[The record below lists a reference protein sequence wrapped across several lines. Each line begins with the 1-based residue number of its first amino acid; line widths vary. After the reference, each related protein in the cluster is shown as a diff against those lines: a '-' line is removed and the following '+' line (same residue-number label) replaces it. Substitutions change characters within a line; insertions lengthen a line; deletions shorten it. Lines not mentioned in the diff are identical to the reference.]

1 MKNLKHLFQAFL
13 RSRHALGL
21 FRRNALPSG
30 TAMHRSVSPALTRE
44 LLRASRDD
52 TATNQWLHA
61 PPMTEKTRVIVRPSP
76 DLAYSSCVY
85 DLSKGPVRIVVKPW
99 SDYMSLSLFDAATDN
114 YYTLND
120 RQMPREGAEVI
131 LHSKGQAVPAGLKP
145 FATVES
151 PSVRGVALI
160 RRLAPTDERF
170 AAADAARGEE
180 KCEPLNAGQQIMPKN
195 GPSTGGQ

>member
-1 MKNLKHLFQAFL
+1 MAVHLAAVFAYP
-13 RSRHALGL
+13 RIVM
-21 FRRNALPSG
+21 SG
-30 TAMHRSVSPALTRE
+30 AIKRL
-44 LLRASRDD
+44 SRDD